1 MAGTVFATLDLVTVE
16 NEQNSGRMQCHPV
29 RQHRHALSD
38 YPSHTLLVVDDDPLT
53 CSRVK
58 AYFEQEGYNVLVAS
72 NGDEMWRCLH
82 SGTVD
87 VVLLDI
93 GLPGRDGLELAREL
107 RAQNA
112 RIGLLLVT
120 GRNDDIDKIVGL
132 ESGADDYVT
141 KPFNARELLARV
153 KIVLRRLR
161 DLQPPPPSSKQLRIG
176 NWTLDLDYRRL
187 TGSDGRRENL
197 TRGEYDLLA
206 VLARQPGMV
215 IGRERLMQTVF
226 HRSWDP
232 NDRTIDVLVSRLR
245 DKLEQDPKHPELIVT
260 IRGEGYLLAG
270 EVGPL

>member
-1 MAGTVFATLDLVTVE
+1 
-16 NEQNSGRMQCHPV
+16 
-29 RQHRHALSD
+29 LSD
-38 YPSHTLLVVDDDPLT
+38 YRSHTLLVVDDDPLT

-58 AYFEQEGYNVLVAS
+58 AYFEQEGYVVLIAS
-72 NGDEMWRCLH
+72 NGDEMWNCLR
-82 SGTVD
+82 GQAVD

-107 RAQNA
+107 RAQNS

-161 DLQPPPPSSKQLRIG
+161 DMQTMTQSANQLRIG
-176 NWTLDLDYRRL
+176 DWTLDLGYRRL
-187 TGSDGRRENL
+187 ISADGRRETL

-206 VLARQPGMV
+206 ALARQPGMAV
-215 IGRERLMQTVF
+215 GRERLMQAVF

-245 DKLEQDPKHPELIVT
+245 EKLEQDPKHPELIVT

-270 EVGPL
+270 NIGQC

>member
-1 MAGTVFATLDLVTVE
+1 M
-16 NEQNSGRMQCHPV
+16 
-29 RQHRHALSD
+29 SD
-38 YPSHTLLVVDDDPLT
+38 YRHHSLLVVDDDPLT

-58 AYFEQEGYNVLVAS
+58 AYFEQEGYLVLMAG
-72 NGDEMWRCLH
+72 NGDEMWTCLRQQQ
-82 SGTVD
+82 VD

-107 RAQNA
+107 RARNS

-132 ESGADDYVT
+132 ESGANDYVT

-161 DLQPPPPSSKQLRIG
+161 DLQASPQSTHQIRIG
-176 NWTLDLDYRRL
+176 DWTLDLGHRRL
-187 TGSDGRRENL
+187 TGCDGRRETL

-206 VLARQPGMV
+206 ALARQPGV
-215 IGRERLMQTVF
+215 AVGRERLMQAVF

-232 NDRTIDVLVSRLR
+232 SDRTIDVLVSRLR
-245 DKLEQDPKHPELIVT
+245 DKLEADPRHPELIVT

-270 EVGPL
+270 DGGRS

>member
-1 MAGTVFATLDLVTVE
+1 MSPFL
-16 NEQNSGRMQCHPV
+16 Q
-29 RQHRHALSD
+29 QHRSTLSENRNH
-38 YPSHTLLVVDDDPLT
+38 SLLVVDDDSLT

-58 AYFEQEGYNVLVAS
+58 AYFGQEGYDVLVAS
-72 NGDEMWRCLH
+72 NGDQMWDCLRSH
-82 SGTVD
+82 QVD

-107 RAQNA
+107 RAQNS

-161 DLQPPPPSSKQLRIG
+161 DLQPSTQTANQLRIG
-176 NWTLDLDYRRL
+176 DWTLDLGHRRL
-187 TGSDGRRENL
+187 TAPDGRREIL
-197 TRGEYDLLA
+197 TRGEYDVLA
-206 VLARQPGMV
+206 TLARQPGLAV
-215 IGRERLMQTVF
+215 ERERLMQAVF

-232 NDRTIDVLVSRLR
+232 SDRTIDVLVSRLR
-245 DKLEQDPKHPELIVT
+245 DKLESDPRHPELIVT

-270 EVGPL
+270 EVGPP

>member
-1 MAGTVFATLDLVTVE
+1 MHG
-16 NEQNSGRMQCHPV
+16 HPAF
-29 RQHRHALSD
+29 QQLPALSD
-38 YPSHTLLVVDDDPLT
+38 QHCHTLLVVDDDPLT

-58 AYFEQEGYNVLVAS
+58 AYFEHEGYEVLVAA
-72 NGDEMWRCLH
+72 NGDEMWQCLRDH
-82 SGTVD
+82 QVD

-107 RAQNA
+107 RAQNS

-161 DLQPPPPSSKQLRIG
+161 DLQAPTQSGRQLRIG
-176 NWTLDLDYRRL
+176 NWMLDLGHRRL
-187 TGSDGRRENL
+187 IAADGRRENL
-197 TRGEYDLLA
+197 TRGEYELLA
-206 VLARQPGMV
+206 ILARHPGMV
-215 IGRERLMQTVF
+215 IGRERLMQAVF

-232 NDRTIDVLVSRLR
+232 CDRTIDVLVSRLR
-245 DKLEQDPKHPELIVT
+245 DKIEQDPKHPELIVT
-260 IRGEGYLLAG
+260 IRGEGYLLGAD
-270 EVGPL
+270 VGPL